1 MAEKGINP
9 AADGNETLARSYN
22 LGAFFLF
29 VLPSIFT
36 FVFISVY
43 QITDGLFIEKFVGPY
58 AIAAINLYYPVI
70 SLLLA
75 LGLMIGTGGNAMI
88 VELIG
93 RGKKEEADRI
103 FSQTLIVTVAAGV
116 LFAAVGLVF
125 AEPMMR
131 LLGATDGNLE
141 YLYFYYLVLTACAPA
156 IMLQTALGIL
166 IIGEGRTVTVGVL
179 TILGGVTNIV
189 LDYVFMHTLGRGIK
203 GAAIATAIG
212 YVIPVLYGI
221 WFYSPVGSS
230 TYRLRW
236 VKPEPKK
243 LLRLCGNGSSEMVSN
258 LAAGL
263 TALFMNRLIYRFHGE
278 IGVSVV
284 SGFLY
289 VQFIIMA
296 VFMGITTA
304 AEPLFSYHYGNG
316 NVAMRKKLFRLS
328 MALIAGFSVL
338 VTAALA
344 LTYSQIAGIFFPPE
358 GAAEFYELT
367 CRALM
372 FTLPACLITG
382 FNIFASGL
390 FTAFSNGAVS
400 ALLSCARTLVILSI
414 SLFGLSALF
423 EADGLWASW
432 SVAEALSLILSV
444 ALLLKYRRRYFEE

>member
-1 MAEKGINP
+1 MDEKKMNP
-9 AADGNETLARSYN
+9 VQGENETLARDYG
-22 LGAFFLF
+22 LGAFFLL

-36 FVFISVY
+36 FVFISIY
-43 QITDGLFIEKFVGPY
+43 QIVDGLFIEKFVGPY
-58 AIAAINLYYPVI
+58 AIAAVNLYYPVI

-75 LGLMIGTGGNAMI
+75 VGLMIGTGGNAMI

-125 AEPMMR
+125 AEPMMW

-141 YLYFYYLVLTACAPA
+141 YLRFYYLVLTACAPA

-189 LDYVFMHTLGRGIK
+189 LDYVFMHTLGWGIK

-212 YVIPVLYGI
+212 YIIPLLYCV
-221 WFYSPVGSS
+221 WFYSPVGGS
-230 TYRLRW
+230 TYRLRMA
-236 VKPEPKK
+236 KPEPKK
-243 LLRLCGNGSSEMVSN
+243 LLRLCGNGASEMVSN

-284 SGFLY
+284 SVFLY

-316 NVAMRKKLFRLS
+316 NIPMRKKLFRLS
-328 MALIAGFSVL
+328 VALIAIFSVL
-338 VTAALA
+338 VTAVVA
-344 LTYSQIAGIFFPPE
+344 LTYPQIASVFFPPDS
-358 GAAEFYELT
+358 AAEFYELT
-367 CRALM
+367 CRCLI

-390 FTAFSNGAVS
+390 FTAFSNGAIS
-400 ALLSCARTLVILSI
+400 ALLSCTRTLVILTAM
-414 SLFGLSALF
+414 LFGLSALF
-423 EADGLWASW
+423 DADGLWASW
-432 SVAEALSLILSV
+432 SAAEVLSLILSII
-444 ALLLKYRRRYFEE
+444 LLLKYRRRYFET